1 MELTILLAKVF
12 GLYLIIGGAS
22 IMLRERYF
30 MPVVGAFVEE
40 RLTRLVVGI
49 LELLGGLFLVVSHT
63 DWSSVPAGI
72 ITVFGWVLVIEG
84 TLYLILPDESVEKV
98 IKALNSKYWYIL
110 GGALAIFLGTY
121 LAGFGFGWF

>member
-72 ITVFGWVLVIEG
+72 ITAFGWVLVIEG
-84 TLYLILPDESVEKV
+84 TLYLLLPDESVEKL
-98 IKALNSKYWYIL
+98 IKAMNSKYWYIL

-121 LAGFGFGWF
+121 LAGFGFGWL

>member
-49 LELLGGLFLVVSHT
+49 LELLGGLFLAVSHT

-72 ITVFGWVLVIEG
+72 ITAFGWVLVIEG
-84 TLYLILPDESVEKV
+84 TLYLLLPDESVEKL
-98 IKALNSKYWYIL
+98 IKAMNSKYWYIL

-121 LAGFGFGWF
+121 LAGFGFGWL